1 MTQYESPGMMC
12 QVCVRVCSGAWKK
25 GYKAG
30 IVIEAS
36 LGKRNGGSP
45 ILRKYS
51 LFSLIFLCI
60 DVFSMYVN
68 LFSKQCIF
76 TFIFLQDNLYLQIW
90 PTVYKN

>member
-12 QVCVRVCSGAWKK
+12 QACVRVCSGAWKK

-45 ILRKYS
+45 ILKKIFS
-51 LFSLIFLCI
+51 FLFDLFMYRCI
-60 DVFSMYVN
+60 QYVCELVFKAVYFYIY
-68 LFSKQCIF
+68 FSSR
-76 TFIFLQDNLYLQIW
+76 
-90 PTVYKN
+90 